1 MYLLK
6 KKEKNIR
13 GHHHVMTGGPYDA
26 LTWPMWQ
33 GNSNSPK
40 SKRPVC
46 ALRIRPFEFP
56 NLISIR
62 QGATEEHV
70 CRRLTGESVTPR
82 PATAPG
88 ALPPSAML

>member
-1 MYLLK
+1 M
-6 KKEKNIR
+6 
-13 GHHHVMTGGPYDA
+13 MTGGPYDA
-26 LTWPMWQ
+26 LTRPMWQ

-40 SKRPVC
+40 SKHPVC
-46 ALRIRPFEFP
+46 ALHIQPFEFP

-62 QGATEEHV
+62 RGATEEHV

>member
-1 MYLLK
+1 M
-6 KKEKNIR
+6 
-13 GHHHVMTGGPYDA
+13 MTGGSYDA
-26 LTWPMWQ
+26 LTRPTWQ

-46 ALRIRPFEFP
+46 ALCIRPFEFP

-62 QGATEEHV
+62 REATEEHV
-70 CRRLTGESVTPR
+70 CRRLTCESVTPR
-82 PATAPG
+82 PAAAPG